1 MRGKFVSGNFVKGKF
16 VGGNMTGPLEVFCP
30 QTCEVRV
37 DEVADFRAKKLCFQ
51 GNVHVTSVC
60 YIDKYMGINFLFPSE
75 MPSHKPM
82 ILSKIVVYQSIF
94 HMEGL
99 DFENLL

>member
-1 MRGKFVSGNFVKGKF
+1 MATLLRGKF

-60 YIDKYMGINFLFPSE
+60 YIDKYVGINFLFPSE

-82 ILSKIVVYQSIF
+82 ILSKIVLFIKAYFTWKDWTLKICF
-94 HMEGL
+94 
-99 DFENLL
+99 N